1 MLNVDLSML
10 VTVLYVIILYLFLS
24 RFFFGPVAQILN
36 KRRQLIEGRLEESRK
51 RIEIVEKR
59 TEEYEQAMRA
69 ARADAYRQQ
78 EIERDKAL
86 SEKAELVAKAK
97 REGEA
102 AVQKGSAG
110 LLAKADAAGKKIP
123 VDLDLPPKNLTT
135 AILRD

>member
-10 VTVLYVIILYLFLS
+10 VTVLYVIVLYLFLS
-24 RFFFGPVAQILN
+24 RFFFRPVVQILH

-51 RIEIVEKR
+51 RIEVVEKR
-59 TEEYEQAMRA
+59 TDEYEQAMRS

-78 EIERDKAL
+78 EAERDKAL

-97 REGEA
+97 REAET
-102 AVQKGSAG
+102 AVQEGRARLRSE
-110 LLAKADAAGKKIP
+110 ADAARAKISG
-123 VDLDLPPKNLTT
+123 DLDALAKRLST

>member
-59 TEEYEQAMRA
+59 TEEYEQAMRS
-69 ARADAYRQQ
+69 ARTEAYRLQ

-86 SEKAELVAKAK
+86 SEKAELVSKAK
-97 REGEA
+97 REAEA
-102 AVQKGSAG
+102 AVQEGRVRLLAEADAARDKISGDLD
-110 LLAKADAAGKKIP
+110 LLAKK
-123 VDLDLPPKNLTT
+123 LTT

>member
-24 RFFFGPVAQILN
+24 RFFFGPVAQVLT

-59 TEEYEQAMRA
+59 TEEYEQAMRSA
-69 ARADAYRQQ
+69 GAEAYRLQ

-97 REGEA
+97 REAEA
-102 AVQKGSAG
+102 AVQEGRGRLLAEADAARDKISGDLD
-110 LLAKADAAGKKIP
+110 LLAKK
-123 VDLDLPPKNLTT
+123 LTT

>member
-24 RFFFGPVAQILN
+24 RFFFGPVVQILN

-51 RIEIVEKR
+51 RIEVVEKR
-59 TEEYEQAMRA
+59 TEEYEQAMRT

-97 REGEA
+97 REAET
-102 AVQKGSAG
+102 AVQEGRARLRSE
-110 LLAKADAAGKKIP
+110 ADAARGKISD
-123 VDLDLPPKNLTT
+123 DLDVLARKLTT
-135 AILRD
+135 TILRD

>member
-24 RFFFGPVAQILN
+24 RFFFGPVVQILN
-36 KRRQLIEGRLEESRK
+36 KRRQLIEGRLEESRT

-59 TEEYEQAMRA
+59 TEEYEQAMRS
-69 ARADAYRQQ
+69 ARTEAYRLQ

-86 SEKAELVAKAK
+86 SEKAKLVSKAK
-97 REGEA
+97 REAEA
-102 AVQKGSAG
+102 AVQEGRVRLLAEADAARDKISGDLD
-110 LLAKADAAGKKIP
+110 LLAKK
-123 VDLDLPPKNLTT
+123 LTT

>member
-24 RFFFGPVAQILN
+24 RFFFGPVVQILN

-51 RIEIVEKR
+51 RIEVVEKR
-59 TEEYEQAMRA
+59 TEEYEQAMRT

-97 REGEA
+97 REAET
-102 AVQKGSAG
+102 AVQDGRARLRSE
-110 LLAKADAAGKKIP
+110 ADAARAKIAG
-123 VDLDLPPKNLTT
+123 DLDVLARKLTT
-135 AILRD
+135 TILRD